1 MNIVAQRI
9 SIVGHFSIIYDNK
22 YRTRSQQSN
31 PFFQMEHE
39 GYCVQVQVQVTD
51 WKESM
56 VIVGGPYTSVRESK
70 AKDFCLF
77 P

>member
-1 MNIVAQRI
+1 
-9 SIVGHFSIIYDNK
+9 
-22 YRTRSQQSN
+22 
-31 PFFQMEHE
+31 MEHE